1 MCKKSRFRGL
11 FDKQHGK
18 LVQALLKSA
27 SQLIYQ
33 ISGRLPRKFSWKR
46 SVLLTCKILGLLVNT
61 LGADEKH
68 PVLKRDNLTIAIQ
81 LLLSHKQ
88 KTFSPFFVA
97 FLKSS

>member
-1 MCKKSRFRGL
+1 MCKKSRFRGP

-68 PVLKRDNLTIAIQ
+68 PVLKRQFNDSNSAAII
-81 LLLSHKQ
+81 SETKNF
-88 KTFSPFFVA
+88 FSIFCCFSEV
-97 FLKSS
+97 